1 MIILKKTLNKTINKG
16 AEWGAPFEKR
26 EEKQINKV
34 VNGLVTENILM
45 NIDDLDKDL
54 NKNTNLIEENKK
66 VFEQIAKIT
75 DELKS
80 LKKETSLLYDRLNKR
95 QDYLIERVRASISDK
110 IKELLPEYPN
120 HVVYDEDELKT
131 GSSPSSLDQ
140 DDEDQNEIQQE

>member
-1 MIILKKTLNKTINKG
+1 MIILKKSLNQTINKG

-34 VNGLVTENILM
+34 VNGLATENILM
-45 NIDDLDKDL
+45 NIDDIDKDL

-75 DELKS
+75 DELKN
-80 LKKETSLLYDRLNKR
+80 LKQETSLLYDRLNKR